1 MAFLAMLGGDG
12 ALVDSLVSAIPTVLA
27 ALTAHEG
34 APGVAQAG
42 LAFLASMSVVEEA
55 VDVLGRVAPRV
66 LTLMQL
72 HHAHV
77 DVVRVHF
84 CAAPEPR
91 RVFLG
96 HLACLVVSL
105 PFFPYT

>member
-1 MAFLAMLGGDG
+1 MRVPVCLFRQDVVESAVAFLAMLGADV

-34 APGVAQAG
+34 VPGVAQAG

-66 LTLMQL
+66 LSVMQL

-77 DVVRVHF
+77 DVVRARL
-84 CAAPEPR
+84 CATA
-91 RVFLG
+91 
-96 HLACLVVSL
+96 
-105 PFFPYT
+105 